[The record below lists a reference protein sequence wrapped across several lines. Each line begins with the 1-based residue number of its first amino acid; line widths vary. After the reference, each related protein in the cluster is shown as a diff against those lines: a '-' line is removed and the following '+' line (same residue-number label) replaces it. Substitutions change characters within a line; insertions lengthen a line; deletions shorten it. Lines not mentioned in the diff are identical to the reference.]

1 MSFEYEQDGP
11 SLGHLHVATQAR
23 EPAPLL
29 RLPPARVGTSLCQ
42 EYEQDGESMWQ
53 RKINR

>member
-1 MSFEYEQDGP
+1 MSIKYEQDGP
-11 SLGHLHVATQAR
+11 SMGHLHVATQTR

-29 RLPPARVGTSLCQ
+29 RLPTARVGTSLCQ
-42 EYEQDGESMWQ
+42 AYEQDGPSMWQ

>member
-1 MSFEYEQDGP
+1 MSFEYEQDCP

-23 EPAPLL
+23 EPATLL